1 MTLSGSALGATPA
14 MISLVT
20 SVMIP
25 SAGVMRMLTK
35 NDALTPAYAAAMPT
49 SGLRP
54 RLANAAAP
62 SGMSTR

>member
-1 MTLSGSALGATPA
+1 MSGGALGATPP

-35 NDALTPAYAAAMPT
+35 KVALTPAYAAAMPA
-49 SGLRP
+49 SGFRP
-54 RLANAAAP
+54 RDAKTAP
-62 SGMSTR
+62 PNGTSTR